1 MKHNRW
7 SDEETQRLLDLMK
20 THGRDF
26 KAIGKLMGRTN
37 QSCEHRWRWINMPAD
52 QLERR
57 NAAEARRKREM
68 RAAEASPDDA
78 NKYDFIVRKTMII
91 PDDVFIERDRRLGA
105 PRTIGSLILGDP
117 PPGYSALDRKRQG
130 LPV

>member
-1 MKHNRW
+1 MTLNRW
-7 SDEETQRLLDLMK
+7 SDEETQRLRELMK

-26 KAIGKLMGRTN
+26 KAIGKLMGRTH

-52 QLERR
+52 QLARR
-57 NAAEARRKREM
+57 NAAEAKRKKELRATE
-68 RAAEASPDDA
+68 AAEKNP
-78 NKYDFIVRKTMII
+78 NGYDFIVRKSII
-91 PDDVFIERDRRLGA
+91 PADVFIERDRRLGA

-130 LPV
+130 LPA

>member
-1 MKHNRW
+1 MKYKFW
-7 SDEETQRLLDLMK
+7 DEEETQRLRDLMK

-26 KAIGKLMGRTN
+26 KAIGKLMGRTH

-57 NAAEARRKREM
+57 NAAEAKRKKEL
-68 RAAEASPDDA
+68 RAAEASEGPA
-78 NKYDFIVRKTMII
+78 KAYDFIVRKTMIV
-91 PDDVFIERDRRLGA
+91 PDDVFTERNQRLAA

-117 PPGYSALDRKRQG
+117 LPGFSALDRKRQG

>member
-1 MKHNRW
+1 MTLNRW
-7 SDEETQRLLDLMK
+7 SDEETQRLRELMK

-26 KAIGKLMGRTN
+26 KAIGKLMGRSH

-52 QLERR
+52 QLARR
-57 NAAEARRKREM
+57 NAAEAKRKREL
-68 RAAEASPDDA
+68 RAANPVDENPC
-78 NKYDFIVRKTMII
+78 KYDFVVRKTMSI
-91 PDDVFIERDRRLGA
+91 PDDVFTERDRRLGA

-130 LPV
+130 LPA